1 MTKGETIV
9 KRCSR
14 CVVQHPITVSL
25 DMQTHCPI
33 CGEELVDVSQYTM
46 EEEEKDE
53 G

>member
-1 MTKGETIV
+1 MEKGETIM

-14 CVVQHPITVSL
+14 CLVQHPITVSL

-33 CGEELVDVSQYTM
+33 CGEKLIDVGQFET
-46 EEEEKDE
+46 EEETDE

>member
-1 MTKGETIV
+1 MKGETIV

-46 EEEEKDE
+46 EEETDAE
-53 G
+53 

>member
-33 CGEELVDVSQYTM
+33 CGEELIDVSQYEI
-46 EEEEKDE
+46 EEETDE